1 MICKNCKNDFEG
13 NFCNNCGQK
22 RNVQKVNLNY
32 LIDEIS
38 NSFFQVNRGIF
49 FTLKELSIRPGKSI
63 NDFLNGKRKQH
74 YKPLAFVLLTS
85 TIYIIVA
92 YFFGK
97 KTYLGAF
104 FSGFTEGISANPD
117 EKELLIFQNSL
128 DWLSNNFTY
137 FTLLILPLFSFASYI
152 FFIKTKY
159 NYFEHLILNFYITG
173 QQTIIYIV
181 FYLLFMLFK
190 IDIES
195 SYLASSPIIL
205 SLLYGFWSY
214 ITFFKKKKIF
224 STITLTILTYIL
236 FWLLLMVVSILT
248 IFLLKII

>member
-1 MICKNCKNDFEG
+1 MICKNCENDFEG

-22 RNVQKVNLNY
+22 RNVQKINLNY

-92 YFFGK
+92 YSFDE

-104 FSGFTEGISANPD
+104 LSGFIEGINANPD
-117 EKELLIFQNSL
+117 EKGLLIFQNKL

-152 FFIKTKY
+152 LFIKERY

-173 QQTIIYIV
+173 QQTVIYIV
-181 FYLLFMLFK
+181 FYLLFILFK

-195 SYLASSPIIL
+195 SYLTSFPVFL
-205 SLLYGFWSY
+205 SLLYGFWSF
-214 ITFFKKKKIF
+214 ITFFNNKKTF
-224 STITLTILTYIL
+224 SIITLTILTYIL
-236 FWLLLMVVSILT
+236 FYILLLVVSGLT